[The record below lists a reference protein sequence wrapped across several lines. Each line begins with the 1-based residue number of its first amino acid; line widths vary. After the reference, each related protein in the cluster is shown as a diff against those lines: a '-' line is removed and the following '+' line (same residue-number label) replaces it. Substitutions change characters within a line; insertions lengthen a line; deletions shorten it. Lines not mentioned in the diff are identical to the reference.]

1 MNIDPSLGVHSRPI
15 IESYS
20 QRGLYSQFMRFY
32 MDLHLVTR
40 ELVVTG
46 VDGDA
51 KSKLLWKQEIHI
63 KCCDIGSKFE
73 LLWTIDW

>member
-1 MNIDPSLGVHSRPI
+1 MG
-15 IESYS
+15 
-20 QRGLYSQFMRFY
+20 FY
-32 MDLHLVTR
+32 MDLHLVSR

-63 KCCDIGSKFE
+63 MLRYRLKIRIIMNNRLE
-73 LLWTIDW
+73 M